1 MKMKR
6 KLPIVLLIAA
16 AVALTSVAVAHAEWG
31 EGRRDRGD
39 KQRMMERVELIKMW
53 KLTEALDLDQETAAK
68 LFPLMNE
75 FNQKQRDL
83 RQMRSEAMKQM
94 KEEID
99 KDASDPAALRS
110 LIDGFKQNERDMTE
124 MRIQRLDAL
133 SEVLTDEQIAKMIAL
148 VPRFE
153 RRVKELIGEARGMQ
167 KERRRW
173 SEEGRRRFE
182 DSQGTPPEFGRGRM
196 FE

>member
-1 MKMKR
+1 MKR
-6 KLPIVLLIAA
+6 KLPIALLIAA
-16 AVALTSVAVAHAEWG
+16 ALVLTSVALAHAEWG
-31 EGRRDRGD
+31 KGRHDKGD
-39 KQRMMERVELIKMW
+39 KQKMRERVELIKMW

-75 FNQKQRDL
+75 FDQKQRAL
-83 RQMRSEAMKQM
+83 RQKRGETMKQM

-133 SEVLTDEQIAKMIAL
+133 SKVLTDEQVAKMIAL
-148 VPRFE
+148 VPKFE
-153 RRVKELIGEARGMQ
+153 RRIKELIGEARAMQ
-167 KERRRW
+167 KQRRHW
-173 SEEGRRRFE
+173 SRDRDGGPHGSEHK
-182 DSQGTPPEFGRGRM
+182 RM